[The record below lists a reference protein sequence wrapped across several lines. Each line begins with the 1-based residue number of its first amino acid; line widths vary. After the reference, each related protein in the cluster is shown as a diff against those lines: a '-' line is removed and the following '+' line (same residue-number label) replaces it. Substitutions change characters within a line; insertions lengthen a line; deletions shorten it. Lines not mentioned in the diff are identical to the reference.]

1 MSDDNTVRL
10 VKRVAEQFNCSR
22 NEAELYIANA
32 FIRVDGQVVEVPGAR
47 VRPEQLVERDP
58 KAQPLE
64 IAPVTILLHKP
75 AGVEAS
81 VAWLTAANLASKEK
95 FLKKHVANL
104 KLMAPLEKDASGL
117 VVFTQDFR
125 VERKLEEGVESEL
138 IVEVEGTIAPNGL
151 QQLNQG
157 MKASWQNERR
167 LRFATKHV
175 KPGLIQRL
183 CKEVGLNVVGIKR
196 IRLGRI
202 PMSTLPQGQWTY
214 LPPFERF

>member
-1 MSDDNTVRL
+1 MSDEGAVRL
-10 VKRVAEQFNCSR
+10 AKRVAEQFACSR

-32 FIRVDGQVVEVPGAR
+32 FIRVDGAIVEEPGVR
-47 VRPEQLVERDP
+47 VRPEQVVERDA

-64 IAPVTILLHKP
+64 IPPVTILLHKP

-81 VAWLTAANLASKEK
+81 AAWITAANQCGREK
-95 FLKKHVANL
+95 FLRKHVANL

-125 VERKLEEGVESEL
+125 VERKLGEGVESEL
-138 IVEVEGTIAPNGL
+138 IVEVEGEIAPYGL
-151 QQLNQG
+151 PQLNQG
-157 MKASWQNERR
+157 MKVSWQNERR

-183 CKEVGLNVVGIKR
+183 CKEVNLTVLSIKR

-202 PMSTLPQGQWTY
+202 PMSTLPPGQWTY

>member
-1 MSDDNTVRL
+1 MSDDDTIRL
-10 VKRVAEQFNCSR
+10 AKRVAEQFNCSR

-32 FIRVDGQVVEVPGAR
+32 FIRVDGQVVEEPGAR
-47 VRPEQLVERDP
+47 VRPDQLVERDP

-81 VAWLTAANLASKEK
+81 VAWINATTLASKDK
-95 FLKKHVANL
+95 FLKKHTANL
-104 KLMAPLEKDASGL
+104 KLVAPLEKDASGL

-125 VERKLEEGVESEL
+125 VERKLGEGVESEL
-138 IVEVEGTIAPNGL
+138 IVNVEGEIAPYGL
-151 QQLNQG
+151 PQLNQG
-157 MKASWQNERR
+157 MKVSWQNEHR

-183 CKEVGLNVVGIKR
+183 CREVNLSVLSIKR

-202 PMSTLPQGQWTY
+202 PMSTLPEGKWTY

>member
-32 FIRVDGQVVEVPGAR
+32 FIRVDGQVVEEPGAR
-47 VRPEQLVERDP
+47 VRPEQSVERDP

-95 FLKKHVANL
+95 FLKKHIANL

-117 VVFTQDFR
+117 VVFTQDYR

-138 IVEVEGTIAPNGL
+138 IVEVEGVIAPNGL

-157 MKASWQNERR
+157 MKASWQNEHR

-183 CKEVGLNVVGIKR
+183 CKEVGLKVVSIKR

-202 PMSTLPQGQWTY
+202 PMSTLPPGQWTY
-214 LPPFERF
+214 LPQFERF